1 MKNITI
7 LNNEYKLQNETIF
20 ATQEEIGLIFEKDI
34 STISRH
40 IKDIYETGELEE
52 KSTLHKMQIA
62 NSTKPVNHYSLDMII
77 AVGYR
82 VSSPKATKFRIEAT
96 KVLKEYLSKGEVV
109 KKDFS
114 KKELALMVIE
124 SEEARELAERKV
136 KMIEIENNQKS
147 EIINQQGEI
156 IERKTQIIEKFI
168 TMNEDLPPSK
178 VGKAL
183 GLKPNLF
190 VSKLR
195 ELGYCVSG
203 GAKQNEPYQ
212 KYINQGLFKIKYT
225 EPKFINGEER
235 RFPHY
240 YITPK
245 GFNYFRKKLENG
257 DFYDIKNCDL

>member
-20 ATQEEIGLIFEKDI
+20 ANAKEIADIFGIAPNTVSE
-34 STISRH
+34 H
-40 IKDIYETGELEE
+40 IKNIFNSCELLEE
-52 KSTLHKMQIA
+52 ETCRIFRNVSNQ
-62 NSTKPVNHYSLDMII
+62 PVNHYSLDMII

-168 TMNEDLPPSK
+168 TINEDLPPSK

-190 VSKLR
+190 VFKLR

-257 DFYDIKNCDL
+257 DFYDIKN

>member
-20 ATQEEIGLIFEKDI
+20 ANAKEIAEIFGIATNTVSE
-34 STISRH
+34 H
-40 IKDIYETGELEE
+40 IKNIFNSCELLEE
-52 KSTLHKMQIA
+52 ETCRIFRNVSNQ
-62 NSTKPVNHYSLDMII
+62 PVNHYSFDMII

-82 VSSPKATKFRIEAT
+82 VSSPKATTFRIEAT
-96 KVLKEYLSKGEVV
+96 KVLKEYLQKGEVV

-114 KKELALMVIE
+114 KKELALMIIE
-124 SEEARELAERKV
+124 SEDAREIAEQKA
-136 KMIEIENNQKS
+136 KMFEIENIQKE
-147 EIINQQGEI
+147 EIIHEQEGI

-168 TMNEDLPPSK
+168 TINEDLPPSK

-190 VSKLR
+190 VSKLK
-195 ELGYCVSG
+195 ELGYCIPG
-203 GAKQNEPYQ
+203 GEDENEPYQ

-225 EPKFINGEER
+225 APKFINGKER
-235 RFPHY
+235 TFPHY

-245 GFNYFRKKLENG
+245 GFTYFRKKLENSSE
-257 DFYDIKNCDL
+257 FSDIKN